1 MKLMKSRIY
10 VESSVISYA
19 ASRKSSNAKTAYRQE
34 VTQMWWV
41 KAVDQFALECSAIV
55 QFEIAAGDASAA
67 LKRLN
72 LFASLVCVP
81 LHEELASLS
90 ERLMLEGLV
99 PRSEPEDASHIAQ
112 ATLTH
117 ADYIATWNFAH
128 MVGPQAKYRLVQGI
142 ERWGYKAPL
151 LATPEEIL
159 EGLMS

>member
-1 MKLMKSRIY
+1 MKSRIY
-10 VESSVISYA
+10 IESSVISYV

-41 KAVDQFALECSAIV
+41 KAVDQFALESSAIV

-99 PRSEPEDASHIAQ
+99 PRSEPEDASHIA
-112 ATLTH
+112 
-117 ADYIATWNFAH
+117 
-128 MVGPQAKYRLVQGI
+128 
-142 ERWGYKAPL
+142 
-151 LATPEEIL
+151 
-159 EGLMS
+159 

>member
-1 MKLMKSRIY
+1 MKPRIY

-19 ASRKSSNAKTAYRQE
+19 TSRKSSNTKTAYRQE
-34 VTQMWWV
+34 VTQLWWS
-41 KAVDQFALECSAIV
+41 KATTRFALESSGIV
-55 QFEIAAGDASAA
+55 QFEISAGDASAA
-67 LKRLN
+67 KKRLA
-72 LFASLVCVP
+72 LFATLACLP
-81 LHEELASLS
+81 LHDELVSFG

-112 ATLTH
+112 ATLTQ

-128 MVGPQAKYRLVQGI
+128 MVGPQAKYRLVQSI

-159 EGLMS
+159 EGLML

>member
-1 MKLMKSRIY
+1 MKSRIY

-34 VTQMWWV
+34 VTQLWWD
-41 KAVDQFALECSAIV
+41 KATDRFALESSAIV

-67 LKRLN
+67 QKRLT
-72 LFASLVCVP
+72 LFATLVCVP
-81 LHEELASLS
+81 LHEEIASLS

-112 ATLTH
+112 ATLTQ

-128 MVGPQAKYRLVQGI
+128 MVGPQAKYRLVQSI

-159 EGLMS
+159 EGLML